1 MNRVRV
7 AIVDDQG
14 MVRSGFR
21 SLISAEP
28 DLEVVAEAADGEAGV
43 AAVRRT
49 RPDVALM
56 DIRMPVL
63 DGVAATRRIVA
74 AVPGCRVLVLTT
86 YDLDEYLF
94 AALRA
99 GASGFLLKD
108 APADDLLGAIRTVAR
123 GDGMLAPSATR
134 RLIETFGRLVPVAPD
149 TDVLAR
155 VTAREQD
162 VLRLVAAGL
171 TNAEIA
177 ARLFVSEATAKTH
190 VSSLLAK
197 LGLRDRVQAVVFA
210 YENGV
215 VVPGHPQ

>member
-1 MNRVRV
+1 MSRVRV

-43 AAVRRT
+43 AVVRHT

-63 DGVAATRRIVA
+63 DGVAATRRIVE
-74 AVPGCRVLVLTT
+74 AVPECRVLVLTT
-86 YDLDEYLF
+86 FDLDEYLF

-108 APADDLLGAIRTVAR
+108 APADHLLDAIRTVAH

-134 RLIETFGRLVPVAPD
+134 RLIETFGRLTPVSPD
-149 TDVLAR
+149 AGLLAR
-155 VTAREQD
+155 VTARELE
-162 VLRLVAAGL
+162 VLRLLAAGL
-171 TNAEIA
+171 SNAEIA
-177 ARLFVSEATAKTH
+177 GRLFVSEATAKTH

-210 YENGV
+210 YENGI
-215 VVPGHPQ
+215 VVPGRR